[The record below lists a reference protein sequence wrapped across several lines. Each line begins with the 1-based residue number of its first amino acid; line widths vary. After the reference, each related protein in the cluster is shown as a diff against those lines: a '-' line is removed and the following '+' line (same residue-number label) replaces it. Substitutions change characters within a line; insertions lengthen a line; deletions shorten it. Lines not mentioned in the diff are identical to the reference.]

1 MPGLP
6 ETLGKRIS
14 RIVSLLERID
24 ENIEALKNASIR
36 REDVRVRSRQVAGVD
51 ILSLDGHLQK
61 TMLVIL
67 RLGRGTAGEV
77 ASRTGRSRA
86 LESLYLNQLSQMG
99 YVHRERVGRV
109 VYFSVSR

>member
-1 MPGLP
+1 MKRM
-6 ETLGKRIS
+6 GK
-14 RIVSLLERID
+14 IVSLLERID

-36 REDVRVRSRQVAGVD
+36 RQDARVRFRQVAGVD

-61 TMLVIL
+61 TMLSIL
-67 RLGRGTAGEV
+67 KLGRGTAGEV

-99 YVHRERVGRV
+99 YVRRERAGRV
-109 VYFSVSR
+109 VHFSVSR